1 MPIYEYSCNKC
12 KKRFEIFQK
21 ITEKPRKV
29 CETCGGKLEKVVSH
43 SAFHLKGTG
52 WYATDYAK
60 PKKTAPSQNPPSE
73 NQGCAKPGCKATAS
87 EAKKEVK
94 TCSSSA

>member
-12 KKRFEIFQK
+12 KKSFEIFQK

-29 CETCGGKLEKVVSH
+29 CEKCGGKLEKVVSH

-52 WYATDYAK
+52 WY
-60 PKKTAPSQNPPSE
+60 KTTASPNSSSKD
-73 NQGCAKPGCKATAS
+73 QGCAKPGCKATAS
-87 EAKKEVK
+87 ATKKETK
-94 TCSSSA
+94 TCSSSATS

>member
-12 KKRFEIFQK
+12 KKSFEIFQK

-29 CETCGGKLEKVVSH
+29 CEKCGH

-60 PKKTAPSQNPPSE
+60 PKKKATSAESPTQD
-73 NQGCAKPGCKATAS
+73 QGCAKPGCKATAS
-87 EAKKEVK
+87 EAKN
-94 TCSSSA
+94 CSSSATS